1 MVLAKFSR
9 LARRSTHP
17 VKQCN
22 RTASF
27 QTAGKNTSKKS
38 RRNFANHPH
47 RSHPRQWA
55 ALALP
60 VTHYSFRVRIP
71 PQFVPAV
78 PDVSAPNRLLFVE
91 ITTDELI
98 WGRGEEGRAQPKLHT
113 ISATSHAV
121 AGTSSPLPPQLI
133 RFLLCF
139 VFASADQQGAQTS
152 EPSVQSER
160 ELTPLA
166 QLFVG

>member
-22 RTASF
+22 RAASF
-27 QTAGKNTSKKS
+27 QTAGKRLDTSKKS

-55 ALALP
+55 ALALL

-78 PDVSAPNRLLFVE
+78 PGVSAPNRLLFVQM
-91 ITTDELI
+91 TTDELI
-98 WGRGEEGRAQPKLHT
+98 RGRAEEGRAQPKLHT

-121 AGTSSPLPPQLI
+121 AWTSSLLSPPQLL
-133 RFLLCF
+133 RFLLCSPNWF
-139 VFASADQQGAQTS
+139 CITRPAGRSN
-152 EPSVQSER
+152 
-160 ELTPLA
+160 
-166 QLFVG
+166 